1 MKFYSKLFIGY
12 VIALTIACIVLA
24 VTLFNVTHSVTEE
37 QTENFDFNIEE
48 ISEETVP
55 NYEGYAS
62 LREWYNVFE
71 TNIINYAGKAE
82 ATIAEYEGYI
92 TDEQA
97 QQLRSLEDSII
108 GAESIEEQ
116 KNAMADFDK
125 LVEELIKYKEEVDAE
140 LAAQAEA
147 AGYSE
152 SYDGGSYS
160 GDTASFRSQGVIY
173 QNGVRYTWYSQNV
186 LPGGGLD
193 IPGRHVGDDNLIYD
207 GEGYVVVASNDHMQG
222 TVVDTPFGEG
232 RVYDSGCDSGTID
245 IYTNF

>member
-1 MKFYSKLFIGY
+1 MTKKIVSIC
-12 VIALTIACIVLA
+12 IAIITLA
-24 VTLFNVTHSVTEE
+24 FLSTMIILFNQSKPTTEPVPALEFDVNELSE
-37 QTENFDFNIEE
+37 QT
-48 ISEETVP
+48 TQ
-55 NYEGYAS
+55 YEGYAT
-62 LREWYNVFE
+62 LREWYDVFE

-92 TDEQA
+92 SDEQA

-108 GAESIEEQ
+108 GAKSIQEQ
-116 KNAMADFDK
+116 RDAIVEFDK
-125 LVEELIKYKEEVDAE
+125 MVSELAQYKEEKDAE
-140 LAAQAEA
+140 LAAAAEAEA
-147 AGYSE
+147 ASYSE
-152 SYDGGSYS
+152 ESYGGGFYT

-173 QNGVRYTWYSQNV
+173 ENGTRYTWYSQNV

-193 IPGRHVGDDNLIYD
+193 IPGRHVGEDNLIYD
-207 GEGYVVVASNDHMQG
+207 ENGYVVVASNDHAQG

>member
-1 MKFYSKLFIGY
+1 MTKKIVSIC
-12 VIALTIACIVLA
+12 IAIITLA
-24 VTLFNVTHSVTEE
+24 FLSTMIILFNQSKPTTEPVPVLEFDVNELSE
-37 QTENFDFNIEE
+37 QT
-48 ISEETVP
+48 TQ
-55 NYEGYAS
+55 YEGYAT

-92 TDEQA
+92 SDEQA

-108 GAESIEEQ
+108 GAESIQEQ
-116 KNAMADFDK
+116 RDAIVEFDK
-125 LVEELIKYKEEVDAE
+125 MVSELAQYKEEKDAE
-140 LAAQAEA
+140 LAAAAEAEA
-147 AGYSE
+147 ASYSE
-152 SYDGGSYS
+152 ESYGGGSYT

-173 QNGVRYTWYSQNV
+173 ENGIRYTWYSQNV

-193 IPGRHVGDDNLIYD
+193 IPGRHVGEDNLIHD
-207 GEGYVVVASNDHMQG
+207 EDGYVVVASNDHAQG

-232 RVYDSGCDSGTID
+232 KVYDSGCDSGTID